1 MKLRLLFAVLLALG
15 ASAAQAAP
23 DVEIRAGSVDMGA
36 LGSTTYGGIG
46 LRFRFDETWAAY
58 SDIDVT
64 TSSSG
69 IADAKFN
76 RYGGGVEW
84 GKGDDEFRV
93 NLRLGAVYTDGEV
106 FGLSVSDTS
115 ASYGVDFRFRR
126 VGIGFSQ
133 SKFNDET
140 VNSTSLAFYF

>member
-1 MKLRLLFAVLLALG
+1 MIKRLMLIAALALG
-15 ASAAQAAP
+15 GAVQAAP
-23 DVEIRAGSVDMGA
+23 DIEVRAGSVDLGA
-36 LGSTTYGGIG
+36 LGSTTYLGLG
-46 LRFRFDETWAAY
+46 LRHRFDDTWAAY
-58 SDIDVT
+58 GDFDFT
-64 TSSSG
+64 TSSTG

-84 GKGDDEFRV
+84 GKGDDEFRF
-93 NLRLGAVYTDGEV
+93 NFRLGAVYTDGEV
-106 FGLSVSDTS
+106 FGVSVSDTS